1 MTNFY
6 GNGNSIFEEGF
17 KAVSRGIVL
26 FGASLVVL
34 GLAIFFFPAV
44 IGFLIAAFV
53 LFVGIA
59 SLYAGYKVWKFR
71 KQVSEWEIEPVFP
84 EPHFRRPV
92 YYRTHFFVIR

>member
-1 MTNFY
+1 MINFY
-6 GNGNSIFEEGF
+6 GDGNSVFEESF
-17 KAVSRGIVL
+17 KVVSRGIVL

-34 GLAIFFFPAV
+34 GLSIFLFPAV

-53 LFVGIA
+53 LFMGII

-71 KQVSEWEIEPVFP
+71 KHTSEWEVEPAFSGRG
-84 EPHFRRPV
+84 FRRPV